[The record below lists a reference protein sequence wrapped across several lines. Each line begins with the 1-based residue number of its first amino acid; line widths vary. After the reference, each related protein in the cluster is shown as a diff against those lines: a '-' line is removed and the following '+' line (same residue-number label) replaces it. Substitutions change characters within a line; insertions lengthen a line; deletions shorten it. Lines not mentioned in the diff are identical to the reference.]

1 MVGATYENIMMVEG
15 EMSEVSELDLLNAMK
30 AAHEA
35 IKVQCQAQKELA
47 EAVGS
52 TVKRE
57 YCHEVND
64 EELRK
69 AVHDACY
76 AKAYAIAASGNKI
89 STNAWT
95 LSMLSAKNSK
105 HSSAKKN

>member
-1 MVGATYENIMMVEG
+1 M
-15 EMSEVSELDLLNAMK
+15 
-30 AAHEA
+30 
-35 IKVQCQAQKELA
+35 ELA
-47 EAVGS
+47 EEVGS

-76 AKAYAIAASGNKI
+76 EKAYAIAASGNK
-89 STNAWT
+89 N
-95 LSMLSAKNSK
+95 K
-105 HSSAKKN
+105 HERMDAFDAIREEFKAQFSEEELDEKAALDRPLLPRCRKRSHAPFHPGRRQASRRT

>member
-1 MVGATYENIMMVEG
+1 M
-15 EMSEVSELDLLNAMK
+15 
-30 AAHEA
+30 
-35 IKVQCQAQKELA
+35 A
-47 EAVGS
+47 EEVGS

-76 AKAYAIAASGNKI
+76 DKAYAIAASGNK
-89 STNAWT
+89 N
-95 LSMLSAKNSK
+95 K
-105 HSSAKKN
+105 HERMDAFDAIREEFKAQFSEEELEEKAALIDRYYHDVEKGGDAPFHSGRRQAP

>member
-1 MVGATYENIMMVEG
+1 
-15 EMSEVSELDLLNAMK
+15 MK

-35 IKVQCQAQKELA
+35 IKIQCKAQMELA
-47 EAVGS
+47 EEVGS

-69 AVHDACY
+69 VSSNFSSNEAHLSFVCKAITAVNRTIVARLKWNFTC
-76 AKAYAIAASGNKI
+76 AATFGTCSFK
-89 STNAWT
+89 
-95 LSMLSAKNSK
+95 
-105 HSSAKKN
+105 